1 MTNKY
6 SFKRSDRVGDLI
18 FREVSNLVQTQ
29 VKDPRIENTVITRV
43 EISDNMKIAKIFYR
57 NLVPSSNQ
65 PELEKGFEKASGFL
79 RSSLAS
85 NLSLKRVPSLTF
97 IYDELDIHD

>member
-1 MTNKY
+1 MCIRD
-6 SFKRSDRVGDLI
+6 S
-18 FREVSNLVQTQ
+18 SNLVQTQ

-57 NLVPSSNQ
+57 NLIPSSNQ
-65 PELEKGFEKASGFL
+65 SELEKGFKKASGFL

>member
-1 MTNKY
+1 MRNKY

-29 VKDPRIENTVITRV
+29 VKDPRIENTVITKV
-43 EISDNMKIAKIFYR
+43 EMSNNMKVAKIFYR
-57 NLVPSSNQ
+57 NLISSTNQ
-65 PELEKGFEKASGFL
+65 TELEEGFKKASGFL

-85 NLSLKRVPSLTF
+85 NLSLKRVPSLIF
-97 IYDELDIHD
+97 IYDKMNIYD